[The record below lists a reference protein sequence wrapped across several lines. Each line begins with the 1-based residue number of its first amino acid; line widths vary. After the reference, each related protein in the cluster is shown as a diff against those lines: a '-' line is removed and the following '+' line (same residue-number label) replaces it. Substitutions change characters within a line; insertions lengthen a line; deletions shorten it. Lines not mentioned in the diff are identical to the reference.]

1 MPHRGV
7 LTRDDGVH
15 TGDDGQCGS
24 AANGRYDA
32 STLSHRQRVWGLSAH
47 ESGIDECRSPKV
59 RKLSVSAGKQLPSA
73 HPSRRLFNQQ
83 NRKRSMNRITGRSA
97 FLALLKDEGITHLF
111 GNPGTTEL
119 PIMHALKEHPDL
131 TYVMAMQESLV
142 VAIADGFS
150 RASGRLVACNVHVAP
165 GLGNAMGSLYNAK
178 FTGTP
183 MILTAGQQEQGHG
196 LTEPL
201 LYDPL
206 VRIAEPLVKWAVE
219 VTRLEDLPRIVR
231 RAAKIATTPPTGPVF
246 ISLPGDILNAEA
258 GLDLGRPTRVD
269 SSVRPSAEAIE
280 RLARRLLEAKRPV
293 IVAGD
298 EIVKSDA
305 LAEAAQLALTLGAPA
320 WQQTAPYGAHF
331 LSESPCFMG
340 TLPRVQKQVRE
351 ILAPHDLMIVLGSDP
366 LRMSVY
372 SEVDPLPEGLPIV
385 QIGLVDHDLAKNY
398 PAELAL
404 KADVKETLRSLIPVL
419 AAAGGAPL
427 AQRAGEA
434 VANLTSRNWSARRHT
449 LIGEITAKMAGAP
462 IDPDWLTLQ
471 LVEALPA
478 NAILVDEGLT
488 SSRLVP
494 ALRPHR
500 DRYGYHGLASG
511 GIGWGLPASVGAS
524 LANPD
529 RPVVCYSGDGSAMY
543 SIQALW
549 TAAHHKLP
557 LTVVIANNGGYR
569 IIKQRLKAFHGT
581 DHFIGMDFAD
591 PAVDFTGLAKSLG
604 CEALRITAADEV
616 APALASAF
624 AQPGAKLIEVVV
636 DGSIG

>member
-1 MPHRGV
+1 MSKNGKTGV
-7 LTRDDGVH
+7 
-15 TGDDGQCGS
+15 
-24 AANGRYDA
+24 
-32 STLSHRQRVWGLSAH
+32 
-47 ESGIDECRSPKV
+47 
-59 RKLSVSAGKQLPSA
+59 
-73 HPSRRLFNQQ
+73 
-83 NRKRSMNRITGRSA
+83 NRITGRSA

-231 RAAKIATTPPTGPVF
+231 RAAKVAMTPPTGPVF
-246 ISLPGDILNAEA
+246 ISLPGDILNSEA
-258 GLDLGRPTRVD
+258 GIELGRSTRIDTRVK
-269 SSVRPSAEAIE
+269 PSDESLDALVQRILKAE
-280 RLARRLLEAKRPV
+280 RPV
-293 IVAGD
+293 IIVGD

-305 LAEAAQLALTLGAPA
+305 LNEAAAFAEALGCPA

-340 TLPRVQKQVRE
+340 SLPRVQPQVRE
-351 ILAPHDLMIVLGSDP
+351 ILAPHDLMIVLGSEP

-372 SEVDPLPEGLPIV
+372 SEVDPLPAGLPIV
-385 QIGLVDHDLAKNY
+385 QIGLVDWDLAKNY
-398 PAELAL
+398 SAEIAL
-404 KADVKETLRSLIPVL
+404 KADVRETLRSLIPALKV
-419 AAAGGAPL
+419 AGGTALDSRAKNGIAAL
-427 AQRAGEA
+427 A
-434 VANLTSRNWSARRHT
+434 SKNW
-449 LIGEITAKMAGAP
+449 TAKRAKLVDQISMKHDSSP

-471 LVEALPA
+471 VVEAMPQ

-488 SSRLVP
+488 SSRYMS

-511 GIGWGLPASVGAS
+511 GIGWGLPASVGVS

-557 LTVVIANNGGYR
+557 LTVVIVNNGGYR
-569 IIKQRLKAFHGT
+569 IIKQRLLAFHKD
-581 DHFIGMDFAD
+581 DHFVGMDFVD
-591 PAVDFTGLAKSLG
+591 PPVDFCGLATALG
-604 CEALRITAADEV
+604 LEAIRITKAEDV
-616 APALASAF
+616 TRALASAF
-624 AQPGAKLIEVVV
+624 GRPGAKLIEVMV
-636 DGSIG
+636 DGSVK